1 MLLNQN
7 FLVTLVYIFRILL
20 RICKQFVRII
30 KITYYYI
37 VMISGKI
44 VIVDDEKIVTSAFK
58 TLLKVEGFSDV
69 NCFNNPEEA
78 VDFLKSNTPDIIVS
92 DFLMPQM
99 NGLEFLTKAKELYPE
114 VSMILLTGYADKE
127 NAIKAINEI
136 GLYKYIE
143 KPWDND
149 DLLVNIRNGIE
160 RSHLLSDLRDKITQ
174 LEEAKSQLEVYSTRL
189 EELVTERTRDLMIA
203 NNKLSGIIN
212 YCADGIIIIDKKGNI
227 EQANPACENLTGLS
241 ESALCKKK
249 FQEVAFVTS
258 KNDNSASNNPDGVIF
273 GLNKEA
279 KDVLVKDCYIRNSLG
294 EGRLP
299 VEINFAAISADD
311 DADEKYVGVIRD
323 VSKHKETERLRDD
336 FIATLTH
343 DLRTPLLAAI
353 QTLKFFLD
361 GSLGPV
367 EEKQS
372 VLLSTMLQS
381 NEDLLGL
388 VNALLEVYRFESGKL
403 SLCKTVFP
411 VKDLVTQCYDELKP
425 LADKKNIDFRL
436 VCECE
441 DNTEITADKSE
452 LKRVIINLCGNAV
465 NYTNKNGIIEVLAK
479 VQSGDFIFS
488 VTDNGN
494 GIPQEDIPHLFNRF
508 SQGTSRKRST
518 GTGLGLYLSR
528 QIIEAHG
535 GKIWLDSKLN
545 KGSEF
550 TFLLTNVVKNL
561 ERRVVNG

>member
-1 MLLNQN
+1 MSYTAIIMKSAQ
-7 FLVTLVYIFRILL
+7 IIL
-20 RICKQFVRII
+20 
-30 KITYYYI
+30 
-37 VMISGKI
+37 
-44 VIVDDEKIVTSAFK
+44 VDDEKMVTSAFR
-58 TLLKVEGFSDV
+58 TLLRVEGYTNV

-78 VDFLKSNTPDIIVS
+78 LIFLKSNTPDIIVS
-92 DFLMPQM
+92 DFLMPEM

-149 DLLVNIRNGIE
+149 DLLMNVRNGIE
-160 RSHLLSDLRDKITQ
+160 RSHLLSNLREKISELEQAKKQ
-174 LEEAKSQLEVYSTRL
+174 LEIYSNDLEK
-189 EELVTERTRDLMIA
+189 LVAERTKELTIA
-203 NNKLSGIIN
+203 NSKLSGIIN
-212 YCADGIIIIDKKGNI
+212 YCADGIIILDKMGNI
-227 EQANPACENLTGLS
+227 EQANPACENMTGFS
-241 ESALCKKK
+241 ESALKNKK
-249 FQEVAFVTS
+249 FQEIAYITTKS
-258 KNDNSASNNPDGVIF
+258 GNRSIDNKSGAIF
-273 GLNKEA
+273 GLDKDDNN
-279 KDVLVKDCYIRNSLG
+279 DVLVENCIIKNTLG
-294 EGRLP
+294 NMEIP
-299 VEINFAAISADD
+299 VEINFAAINSDS
-311 DADEKYVGVIRD
+311 DEEKFVGVIRD
-323 VSKHKETERLRDD
+323 VSKQKETERLRDD

-367 EEKQS
+367 EEKQG

-403 SLCKTVFP
+403 TLCKTNFA
-411 VKDLVTQCYDELKP
+411 VKDLITQCYDELKP
-425 LADKKNIDFRL
+425 LADKKNITFKL
-436 VCECE
+436 EC
-441 DNTEITADKSE
+441 DIDDQTEILADKSE
-452 LKRVIINLCGNAV
+452 IKRVMINLCGNAV
-465 NYTNKNGIIEVLAK
+465 NYTNKNGEIKIIAK
-479 VQSGDFIFS
+479 VQSGDLIFS
-488 VTDNGN
+488 VVDNGN
-494 GIPQEDIPHLFNRF
+494 GIPQEDIPSLFNRF

-528 QIIEAHG
+528 QIVEAHG

-550 TFLLTNVVKNL
+550 TFLLTNVAKE
-561 ERRVVNG
+561 ERQVVNG

>member
-1 MLLNQN
+1 
-7 FLVTLVYIFRILL
+7 
-20 RICKQFVRII
+20 
-30 KITYYYI
+30 
-37 VMISGKI
+37 MISGKI
-44 VIVDDEKIVTSAFK
+44 VIVDDEKIVTSAFN

-69 NCFNNPEEA
+69 NCFNNPEDA
-78 VDFLKSNTPDIIVS
+78 VEFLRTNIPDIIIS

-99 NGLEFLTKAKELYPE
+99 NGLEFLTKAKEFYPE

-149 DLLVNIRNGIE
+149 DLLMNVKNGIE
-160 RSHLLSDLRDKITQ
+160 RSHLLSDLRDKIVQ
-174 LEEAKSQLEVYSTRL
+174 LEDAKSQLEVYSNKL
-189 EELVTERTRDLMIA
+189 EDLVTERTRDLMIA
-203 NNKLSGIIN
+203 NSKLSGIIN
-212 YCADGIIIIDKKGNI
+212 YCADGIIILDKKGNI
-227 EQANPACENLTGLS
+227 EQANPACENMTGLS

-249 FQEVAFVTS
+249 FQEVAFVTTA
-258 KNDNSASNNPDGVIF
+258 NTNSSTDNPDGVIF

-294 EGRLP
+294 DGKIP
-299 VEINFAAISADD
+299 VEINFAAISTDED
-311 DADEKYVGVIRD
+311 TEEKYVGVIRD

-388 VNALLEVYRFESGKL
+388 VNALLEVYRFDSGKL

-411 VKDLVTQCYDELKP
+411 IKDLVTQCYDELKP
-425 LADKKNIDFRL
+425 LADKKNIDFKL
-436 VCECE
+436 ICECE

-465 NYTNKNGIIEVLAK
+465 NYTNKNGKIEVLAK

-494 GIPQEDIPHLFNRF
+494 GIPKEDIPNLFNRF

-550 TFLLTNVVKNL
+550 TFLLTNVVINK